1 MFTLSQMAVINMTNT
16 TIVFFV
22 LCIIVITF
30 SGYLYYLLYSARK
43 NQRQSPFTE
52 DILRSPGHS
61 VRLELE
67 LKSVKL
73 LELYI
78 VYIGGSFLALLCFGT
93 ADTIVFKLLCL
104 FVFIGLTVYAFKKL
118 PALFK
123 DVSNHRLGTEAEQ
136 YSGAELNMLMRSGAF
151 VFHDIPYKYGNIDH
165 IVVGNKRAFAIETKA
180 VSKPKDIETESHVVK
195 FDGKQL
201 QFPHFMVTEPI
212 EQARRHAKHLESA
225 IQKRCGVRFPVMP
238 VVSLPGWKIEIN
250 SSGPANILII
260 NPKRGGPLRKWL
272 GDLSDKRTRDLV
284 AEYVNSVARS
294 APSSRKTDSD
304 ASEHYDF
311 WMNPKKQ
318 EKLLED
324 I

>member
-104 FVFIGLTVYAFKKL
+104 FVFIGLTVYSLKKL

-123 DVSNHRLGTEAEQ
+123 DVTNLRLGAEGEQ
-136 YSGAELNMLMRSGAF
+136 YSGAELNLLMRSGAF

-165 IVVGNKRAFAIETKA
+165 IVIGNNRAFAIETKA
-180 VSKPKDIETESHVVK
+180 VSKPQNNNTKNHIVK

-201 QFPHFMVTEPI
+201 HFPHKVVTDPI
-212 EQARRHAKHLESA
+212 EQARRHAEHLESA

-238 VVSLPGWKIEIN
+238 VVSLPGWKIEIG

-272 GDLSDKRTRDLV
+272 GDLNDKRTRNLV

>member
-1 MFTLSQMAVINMTNT
+1 MTNT
-16 TIVFFV
+16 MIVFFV
-22 LCIIVITF
+22 LCFNIAF
-30 SGYLYYLLYSARK
+30 SGYFYYLLFSARK
-43 NQRQSPFTE
+43 GKRYSPFTE
-52 DILRSPGHS
+52 DILRSPGHTVS
-61 VRLELE
+61 LQLELR
-67 LKSVKL
+67 SVNL
-73 LELYI
+73 LELYL
-78 VYIGGSFLALLCFGT
+78 VYIGGSFLALLCFNT
-93 ADTIVFKLLCL
+93 VDNVVFKLLSL
-104 FVFIGLTVYAFKKL
+104 FVLFGLTVYALKKL

-123 DVSNHRLGTEAEQ
+123 DVSNLRLGTEGEQ
-136 YSGAELNMLMRSGAF
+136 YSGAELNLLMRSGAF

-180 VSKPKDIETESHVVK
+180 VSKPKDIETESHIVK

-201 QFPHFMVTEPI
+201 QFPHFTVTEPI

-238 VVSLPGWKIEIN
+238 VVSLPGWKIEID
-250 SSGPANILII
+250 SSVKSDILII
-260 NPKRGGPLRKWL
+260 NPKRGRVLKKWL
-272 GDLSDKRTRDLV
+272 GELEDKRARDQV

-294 APSSRKTDSD
+294 APRSRKTDSD
-304 ASEHYDF
+304 ASDYYDF